1 MKIAKIIIKNYRGIE
16 DLTINAE
23 DINVFLGTNG
33 VGKTSTLQAIRYVL
47 TGQGDVDDIRMDAD
61 EMSVEIIFEDTTSI
75 RRIRKSDKN
84 EVKVNGKNTTIK
96 ACNEFLEQKFGCSK
110 NVLEAMCSADFFKSL
125 DKKDL
130 TNFILSILP
139 IQVSYNKLIE
149 FCEEKIGRKLDSD
162 EKKFLDGCFDTTT
175 ATIGLS
181 DIELVYQKVF
191 ARRKL
196 EKSNLKVMQAK
207 ANFDIN
213 KLPEEAKETLEKEL
227 SRIQVIEAQ
236 AVDIMKQMDA
246 YKKSL
251 EARKIAEEKLQQL
264 KMEFLSYV
272 DISSPDEQELITA
285 KEDKQKF
292 INAISKYKT
301 ILGTNRTNIEMYE
314 RTLVSLDKPVCP
326 LSEKLICQ
334 TDKSGLK
341 ASLQELVRENNDS
354 ITKINEFIA
363 KCEEQVTMRDKI
375 IDKYNENIVKWTKKE
390 ALEKQIKDF
399 VLPDI
404 LDKPKDIPTEDVMG
418 KKTEIQAK
426 LSIYAEY
433 DTAISY
439 EKKCQEQLKLVNML
453 EFAVNILD
461 VKNGVRCVILE
472 KSLNPIESM
481 VNIKA
486 ETLRKGFNLILTS
499 PNGIDIRVAPKG
511 NKYVPLEKVSSGEFI
526 FVAYLLM
533 SVIREITGVSVLIID
548 DIDKLDTEATETFI
562 KILKSDKEYE
572 NVFIGG
578 VNHSDT
584 AKIIEA
590 VKVNVINY

>member
-16 DLTINAE
+16 DLTINAK

-47 TGQGDVDDIRMDAD
+47 TGQSDVDDIRMDAE

-84 EVKVNGKNTTIK
+84 EVKVNGKTTTIK

-110 NVLEAMCSADFFKSL
+110 NVLEAMCGADFFKSL

-139 IQVSYNKLIE
+139 IQVSYNKMIE
-149 FCEEKIGRKLDSD
+149 FCEEKIGRKLDAD
-162 EKKFLDGCFDTTT
+162 EKKFLDSCFDTTT

-181 DIELVYQKVF
+181 DIEHVYQNIF

-196 EKSNLKVMQAK
+196 EKANLKVLQAK
-207 ANFDIN
+207 ADFDTS
-213 KLPEEAKETLEKEL
+213 KLPKETKEALEKEL
-227 SRIQVIEAQ
+227 SENQVIEAQ
-236 AVDIMKQMDA
+236 VADIVKQIKA
-246 YKKSL
+246 YEKSL

-264 KMEFLSYV
+264 KMELLSYV
-272 DISSPDEQELITA
+272 DISRPDEKELITA

-292 INAISKYKT
+292 MDAISKYKT
-301 ILGTNRTNIEMYE
+301 ILGTNKANINMYE
-314 RTLVSLDKPVCP
+314 KTLENLDKPVCP

-341 ASLQELVRENNDS
+341 ASLQELVKKNNDS
-354 ITKINEFIA
+354 ITKINDFIA
-363 KCEEQVTMRDKI
+363 KCEEQVVMRDKI
-375 IDKYNENIVKWTKKE
+375 IDKYNADIIRWTKKE

-399 VLPDI
+399 VLPDV
-404 LDKPKDIPTEDVMG
+404 LDKPKDILTENVED
-418 KKTEIQAK
+418 KKAEIQAK
-426 LSIYAEY
+426 LSIYTEY

-439 EKKCQEQLKLVNML
+439 GEKYEEQRKLVNML
-453 EFAVNILD
+453 EFAVNIFD
-461 VKNGVRCVILE
+461 VKNGVRSIILE

-481 VNIKA
+481 VNTKA
-486 ETLRKGFNLILTS
+486 DALRKGFSLILTS

-548 DIDKLDTEATETFI
+548 DIDKLDTEATKTFI
-562 KILKSDKEYE
+562 EMLKSDNEYE

-578 VNHSDT
+578 VNHLDT

-590 VKVNVINY
+590 VSVNVINY